1 MVLRLHPIVLI
12 VLSFVSV
19 VGCGDRGT
27 TKDGS
32 GTGLKRI
39 VFLNNTNSPFWD
51 ACRAGM
57 LEGEQ
62 DFKLEEAG
70 LTTFMEVNDGTPEGQ
85 IDKLRRF
92 GTQRD
97 IVAVAISPIV
107 ADNPSIA
114 QELKK
119 LRDKGLAV
127 ICVDNDIAEQF
138 RQTTRQFYIGTD
150 NVKGG
155 RQLALCAKALR
166 PEGGAYVQFVGKT
179 GAQNARERMDG
190 FQQTLGDAYEEKARM
205 PDDGDARKARTSVRE
220 ALTNFPDLKMLV
232 GIWSY
237 NAPAIVDVV
246 KEKQRPD
253 LTVVTFDAEKLA
265 VEAMSE
271 GHIDAMVVQNPFD
284 MGYQMVKLLKALHEK
299 DDRTVDEMFPN
310 QGKEGG
316 DLYETGL
323 KVVMPD
329 NESPLK
335 EVKFDEGTEVLTLDE
350 FKEWLAKYKLE
361 SS

>member
-1 MVLRLHPIVLI
+1 
-12 VLSFVSV
+12 
-19 VGCGDRGT
+19 
-27 TKDGS
+27 
-32 GTGLKRI
+32 
-39 VFLNNTNSPFWD
+39 
-51 ACRAGM
+51 M
-57 LEGEQ
+57 LEAEK
-62 DFKLEEAG
+62 DFKLKNAG

-85 IDKLRRF
+85 IDKLRQF

-97 IVAVAISPIV
+97 IVGVAISPIV

-119 LRDKGLAV
+119 LRDKGLHV

-138 RQTTRQFYIGTD
+138 RGTTREFYIGTD

-155 RQLALCAKALR
+155 RQLGLCAKALR
-166 PEGGAYVQFVGKT
+166 PDGGAYVQFVGKT

-190 FQQTLGDAYEEKARM
+190 FKETVGEKFEEKARM
-205 PDDGDARKARTSVRE
+205 PDDGDARKARASVRE
-220 ALTNFPDLKMLV
+220 AITNYPDLKMLV

-246 KEKQRPD
+246 KEKERGD

-265 VEAMSE
+265 VAYMGE

-284 MGYQMVKLLKALHEK
+284 MGYQMVRLLKALNQNDEA
-299 DDRTVDEMFPN
+299 TVKEMFPKHG
-310 QGKEGG
+310 QPGG

-323 KVVMPD
+323 KVVLPD
-329 NESPLK
+329 DKSPVMN
-335 EVKFDEGTEVLTLDE
+335 VKFDKGVEVLTLDK